1 MLAGIKHTA
10 DRERSGIFSTAARVL
25 RAYRSPVAL
34 AASEHPSFDP
44 DAFVASRDTVYIAA
58 AAHEQRLL
66 APLVVVLLTEI
77 RQAAY
82 RRAWAHGPPPRRS
95 C

>member
-1 MLAGIKHTA
+1 VLAGIKHTA

-58 AAHEQRLL
+58 AATSSGCWRRSSSGCSPRSARPPTA
-66 APLVVVLLTEI
+66 APGRT
-77 RQAAY
+77 
-82 RRAWAHGPPPRRS
+82 GPPPRRS